1 MAGQHSYEFGR
12 FRLDAAGGLL
22 FRDARMVPLAPKVAD
37 ALRLLIENAGNVIGK
52 DELLKNIWPDTFV
65 GEGSL
70 TRTISILRKALAD
83 DAGGQDYIV
92 TIPKRGYRFAAPIS
106 ETSSPKARPVPE
118 KLMLAVLPFENL
130 SGNKKQEYLSDG
142 LTEELIT
149 QLGRLN
155 PERLGVI
162 ARTSAMQYKSTR
174 KSIQQIGR
182 ELGVAY
188 VLEGSVRRAGNRVR
202 VTAQL
207 IQVSDQ
213 THLWAQG
220 YEREMRDILTLQ
232 RQVSQAV
239 AKEIEIKLA
248 RQEPSRLDAG
258 AINPAAYETYLKGR
272 YLWNKRT
279 LDSLENSVR
288 YFQRAIELDPGYER
302 AYAGLADSYLTLHDD
317 GHLPPRKALA
327 SAKRAAAKG
336 LRIDKT
342 LAEAHTSLAHA
353 HLHEFNWPAA
363 GAEFKRAIELN
374 PNYPAAHFYYANYLV
389 ARECLDEA
397 IAEAQRAQALDPVSL
412 PAGSNTASVLYHAR
426 LYGLAIE
433 QSLKVLDMDR
443 NFARAH
449 EDLGR
454 AYEQKGMY
462 EQAIRAFRM
471 AVANSGRSPA
481 YLGSLAY
488 AYAVSGHR
496 KEAAKLL
503 EELRKIARK
512 RYVSAYVFAL
522 VCAGLKDKDGAF
534 AWLRKACDEH
544 SSALIFLKVNPRF
557 AALRSDA
564 RFHDLLR
571 HVGLC
576 S

>member
-1 MAGQHSYEFGR
+1 
-12 FRLDAAGGLL
+12 
-22 FRDARMVPLAPKVAD
+22 MVPLAPKVAD

-83 DAGGQDYIV
+83 DAGGQGYIV
-92 TIPKRGYRFAAPIS
+92 TIPKRGYRFVAPIS
-106 ETSSPKARPVPE
+106 QTSGQQVRPMPE

-130 SGNKKQEYLSDG
+130 SGSKQQEYFSDG

-149 QLGRLN
+149 QLSRLN
-155 PERLGVI
+155 PKRLGVI

-220 YEREMRDILTLQ
+220 YERELRDILTLQ
-232 RQVSQAV
+232 KHVSQAV
-239 AKEIEIKLA
+239 AKEIEIKLG
-248 RQEPSRLDAG
+248 REEPSKLDAG
-258 AINPAAYETYLKGR
+258 AIDPAAYETYLKGR
-272 YLWNKRT
+272 YLWNQRT
-279 LDSLENSVR
+279 RDSLENSVR
-288 YFQRAIELDPGYER
+288 YFERAIELDPGYAP

-317 GHLPPRKALA
+317 GHLPPREALA

-336 LRIDKT
+336 LRIDET

-353 HLHEFNWPAA
+353 HLHEFNWQKA
-363 GAEFKRAIELN
+363 GAEFERAIELN

-389 ARECLDEA
+389 ARECFDEA
-397 IAEAQRAQALDPVSL
+397 VAEARRAQALDPVSL
-412 PAGSNTASVLYHAR
+412 PAGSNIANILYHAR
-426 LYGLAIE
+426 SYDLSIE
-433 QSLKVLDMDR
+433 QSLKVLDMDPS
-443 NFARAH
+443 FARAH

-454 AYEQKGMY
+454 VYEQKGMY
-462 EQAIRAFRM
+462 QQAIRALWT
-471 AVANSGRSPA
+471 AVANSGRSPG

-496 KEAAKLL
+496 KEASKLF
-503 EELRKIARK
+503 EELRKIARR
-512 RYVSAYVFAL
+512 RYVSAYAFAL
-522 VCAGLKDKDGAF
+522 VCAGLGDKDGAF
-534 AWLRKACDEH
+534 AWLRKACEEH
-544 SSALIFLKVNPRF
+544 SGALPFLKVNPRLV
-557 AALRSDA
+557 ALRSDT

-571 HVGLC
+571 RVGL
-576 S
+576 SS

>member
-1 MAGQHSYEFGR
+1 
-12 FRLDAAGGLL
+12 
-22 FRDARMVPLAPKVAD
+22 MVPLAPKVAD

-106 ETSSPKARPVPE
+106 ETSGPKAPPVPE

-130 SGNKKQEYLSDG
+130 SRNKKQEYLSDG

-232 RQVSQAV
+232 RHVSQAV

-258 AINPAAYETYLKGR
+258 AINLAAYETYLKGR

-288 YFQRAIELDPGYER
+288 YFERAIELDPGYER

-327 SAKRAAAKG
+327 CAKRAAAKG

-412 PAGSNTASVLYHAR
+412 QAGSNFAHILYHACM
-426 LYGLAIE
+426 YDSAIE

-462 EQAIRAFRM
+462 EQAIRAFRT

-496 KEAAKLL
+496 KEAAKLF
-503 EELRKIARK
+503 EELRKVGRK

-534 AWLRKACDEH
+534 AWLRKACDEY

>member
-106 ETSSPKARPVPE
+106 ETSGPKARPVPE

-188 VLEGSVRRAGNRVR
+188 VLEGSVRRSGNRVR

-279 LDSLENSVR
+279 LD
-288 YFQRAIELDPGYER
+288 
-302 AYAGLADSYLTLHDD
+302 
-317 GHLPPRKALA
+317 
-327 SAKRAAAKG
+327 
-336 LRIDKT
+336 
-342 LAEAHTSLAHA
+342 
-353 HLHEFNWPAA
+353 
-363 GAEFKRAIELN
+363 
-374 PNYPAAHFYYANYLV
+374 
-389 ARECLDEA
+389 
-397 IAEAQRAQALDPVSL
+397 
-412 PAGSNTASVLYHAR
+412 
-426 LYGLAIE
+426 
-433 QSLKVLDMDR
+433 
-443 NFARAH
+443 
-449 EDLGR
+449 
-454 AYEQKGMY
+454 
-462 EQAIRAFRM
+462 
-471 AVANSGRSPA
+471 
-481 YLGSLAY
+481 
-488 AYAVSGHR
+488 
-496 KEAAKLL
+496 
-503 EELRKIARK
+503 
-512 RYVSAYVFAL
+512 
-522 VCAGLKDKDGAF
+522 
-534 AWLRKACDEH
+534 
-544 SSALIFLKVNPRF
+544 
-557 AALRSDA
+557 
-564 RFHDLLR
+564 
-571 HVGLC
+571 
-576 S
+576 

>member
-1 MAGQHSYEFGR
+1 
-12 FRLDAAGGLL
+12 
-22 FRDARMVPLAPKVAD
+22 MVPLAPKVAD

-106 ETSSPKARPVPE
+106 ETSSPKARPTPE

-188 VLEGSVRRAGNRVR
+188 VLEGSVRRSRNRVR

-220 YEREMRDILTLQ
+220 YERELRDILALQ
-232 RQVSQAV
+232 RHVSQAV

-248 RQEPSRLDAG
+248 RQELSRLDAG

-288 YFQRAIELDPGYER
+288 YFERVIELDPGYAP

-317 GHLPPRKALA
+317 GHLPPTRALGN
-327 SAKRAAAKG
+327 AKRAAAKG
-336 LRIDKT
+336 LRIDET

-353 HLHEFNWPAA
+353 HFHEFNWPAA

-389 ARECLDEA
+389 ARECFGEA

-412 PAGSNTASVLYHAR
+412 TAGSNIANILYHSR
-426 LYGLAIE
+426 LYDLAIE

-449 EDLGR
+449 EDLGH
-454 AYEQKGMY
+454 AYEQKGKY
-462 EQAIRAFRM
+462 DQAIRALRT
-471 AVANSGRSPA
+471 AVTNSGRSPA

-488 AYAVSGHR
+488 AYTVSGHR
-496 KEAAKLL
+496 KEAAKLF
-503 EELRKIARK
+503 EELTKVARK

-534 AWLRKACDEH
+534 AWLRKACDEY

-564 RFHDLLR
+564 RFHDLLG

>member
-1 MAGQHSYEFGR
+1 
-12 FRLDAAGGLL
+12 
-22 FRDARMVPLAPKVAD
+22 MVPLAPKVAD

-106 ETSSPKARPVPE
+106 ETSGPKARPTPE

-130 SGNKKQEYLSDG
+130 SGNRKQEYLSDG

-188 VLEGSVRRAGNRVR
+188 VLEGSVRRSRNRVR

-258 AINPAAYETYLKGR
+258 AINPAAYESYLKGR

-288 YFQRAIELDPGYER
+288 YFERAIELDPGYEQ

-374 PNYPAAHFYYANYLV
+374 PNYPAAHFYYANFLV

-462 EQAIRAFRM
+462 EQAIRALRM
-471 AVANSGRSPA
+471 AVTNSGRSPA

-496 KEAAKLL
+496 KEAAKLF
-503 EELRKIARK
+503 EELRKVARK

-534 AWLRKACDEH
+534 AWLRKACDEY

>member
-1 MAGQHSYEFGR
+1 
-12 FRLDAAGGLL
+12 
-22 FRDARMVPLAPKVAD
+22 MVPLAPKVAD

-106 ETSSPKARPVPE
+106 ETSGPKARPVPE

-288 YFQRAIELDPGYER
+288 YFERAIELDPGYER

-454 AYEQKGMY
+454 AYEQKGMF
-462 EQAIRAFRM
+462 EQAIRAFRT

-488 AYAVSGHR
+488 AYAVSGHK
-496 KEAAKLL
+496 KEAAKLF
-503 EELRKIARK
+503 EELRKVARK

-534 AWLRKACDEH
+534 AWLRKACDEY

>member
-1 MAGQHSYEFGR
+1 
-12 FRLDAAGGLL
+12 
-22 FRDARMVPLAPKVAD
+22 
-37 ALRLLIENAGNVIGK
+37 LLIENAGNVIGK

-106 ETSSPKARPVPE
+106 ETSGPKARPVPE

-564 RFHDLLR
+564 RFNDLLR
-571 HVGLC
+571 HVGLG

>member
-1 MAGQHSYEFGR
+1 MAVQRSYEFGR

-22 FRDARMVPLAPKVAD
+22 FRDARMIPLAPKVAD
-37 ALRLLIENAGNVIGK
+37 ALLLLIENAGNVIGK

-92 TIPKRGYRFAAPIS
+92 TIPKRGYRFVAPIS
-106 ETSSPKARPVPE
+106 ETSGQQARRAPE
-118 KLMLAVLPFENL
+118 KIMLAVLPFENL
-130 SGNKKQEYLSDG
+130 SGDKKQEYLSDG

-174 KSIQQIGR
+174 KGIQQIGR

-207 IQVSDQ
+207 IQVTDQ

-220 YEREMRDILTLQ
+220 YERELRDILALQ
-232 RQVSQAV
+232 RHVSQAV

-248 RQEPSRLDAG
+248 RQEPARRDAC

-279 LDSLENSVR
+279 RDSLENSVR
-288 YFQRAIELDPGYER
+288 YFEKAIELDPGYAP
-302 AYAGLADSYLTLHDD
+302 AYAGLADSYLTRLCD
-317 GHLPPRKALA
+317 GHLPPREALA
-327 SAKRAAAKG
+327 SAKRAAAIG
-336 LRIDKT
+336 LRIDET

-353 HLHEFNWPAA
+353 HFHEFNWPTA
-363 GAEFKRAIELN
+363 GTEFKRAIELN

-389 ARECLDEA
+389 ARECFDEA
-397 IAEAQRAQALDPVSL
+397 IAEAQRAQTLDPVSL
-412 PAGSNTASVLYHAR
+412 PVGSNVACILYHAH
-426 LYGLAIE
+426 LYDSAIE

-443 NFARAH
+443 NFARAY

-454 AYEQKGMY
+454 AYEQKGKY
-462 EQAIRAFRM
+462 EQAIRALRK
-471 AVANSGRSPA
+471 AVANSGRSPG

-496 KEAAKLL
+496 KETSKLF
-503 EELRKIARK
+503 EELRKIAKK
-512 RYVSAYVFAL
+512 RYVSAYAFAL
-522 VCAGLKDKDGAF
+522 VCAGLGDKDGAF
-534 AWLRKACDEH
+534 AWLRKACEEY
-544 SSALIFLKVNPRF
+544 SGALPFLKVNPRF
-557 AALRSDA
+557 VALRSDA
-564 RFHDLLR
+564 RFDDLLR
-571 HVGLC
+571 RVGL
-576 S
+576 SS

>member
-1 MAGQHSYEFGR
+1 
-12 FRLDAAGGLL
+12 
-22 FRDARMVPLAPKVAD
+22 MVPLAPKVAD

-106 ETSSPKARPVPE
+106 ETSGPKARPVPE

-188 VLEGSVRRAGNRVR
+188 VLEGSVRRSGNRVR

-232 RQVSQAV
+232 RHVSQAV

-462 EQAIRAFRM
+462 EQAIRALRT

-496 KEAAKLL
+496 KEAAKLF
-503 EELRKIARK
+503 EELRKMARK

-534 AWLRKACDEH
+534 AWLRKACDEY

>member
-1 MAGQHSYEFGR
+1 
-12 FRLDAAGGLL
+12 
-22 FRDARMVPLAPKVAD
+22 MVPLAPKVAD

-106 ETSSPKARPVPE
+106 ETSGPKARPVPE

-188 VLEGSVRRAGNRVR
+188 VLEGSVRRSGNRVR

-232 RQVSQAV
+232 RHVSQAV

-389 ARECLDEA
+389 ARQCLDEA

-462 EQAIRAFRM
+462 EQAIRALRT
-471 AVANSGRSPA
+471 AVTNSGRSPA

-496 KEAAKLL
+496 KEAAKLF
-503 EELRKIARK
+503 EELRKMARK

-534 AWLRKACDEH
+534 AWLRKACDEY

>member
-1 MAGQHSYEFGR
+1 MSGQRSYEFGR

-22 FRDARMVPLAPKVAD
+22 FRDARMIPLAPKVAD
-37 ALRLLIENAGNVIGK
+37 ALLLLIENAGNVIAK

-92 TIPKRGYRFAAPIS
+92 TIPKRGYRFVAAIS
-106 ETSSPKARPVPE
+106 ETSRQQARPVPE

-162 ARTSAMQYKSTR
+162 ARTSAMQYKSTH

-188 VLEGSVRRAGNRVR
+188 VLEGSVRRAGNRMR

-207 IQVSDQ
+207 IQVTDQ

-220 YEREMRDILTLQ
+220 YERELRDILALQ
-232 RQVSQAV
+232 RHVSQAV
-239 AKEIEIKLA
+239 AKEIEIKLT
-248 RQEPSRLDAG
+248 RHEPARLDAG

-272 YLWNKRT
+272 YLWSKRT
-279 LDSLENSVR
+279 KDSLENSVR
-288 YFQRAIELDPGYER
+288 YFERAIDLDPGYAP

-317 GHLPPRKALA
+317 GHLPPRKALG

-336 LRIDKT
+336 LGIDET

-353 HLHEFNWPAA
+353 HLHEFNWPRAE
-363 GAEFKRAIELN
+363 AEFKRAIELN

-389 ARECLDEA
+389 ARERFDEA

-426 LYGLAIE
+426 LYDLAIE

-454 AYEQKGMY
+454 AYEQKGKY
-462 EQAIRAFRM
+462 EQAIRALRK
-471 AVANSGRSPA
+471 AVANSERSPG

-488 AYAVSGHR
+488 AYAVSGHK
-496 KEAAKLL
+496 KEASKLF
-503 EELRKIARK
+503 EELRKIARE
-512 RYVSAYVFAL
+512 RYVSTYAFAL
-522 VCAGLKDKDGAF
+522 VCAGLGDKDSAF
-534 AWLRKACDEH
+534 AWLRKACEEH

-557 AALRSDA
+557 VGLRSDT

-571 HVGLC
+571 RVGL
-576 S
+576 SS

>member
-1 MAGQHSYEFGR
+1 
-12 FRLDAAGGLL
+12 
-22 FRDARMVPLAPKVAD
+22 MVPLAPKVAD

-106 ETSSPKARPVPE
+106 ETSGPKARPVPE

-232 RQVSQAV
+232 RHVSQAV

-288 YFQRAIELDPGYER
+288 YFERAIELDPGYER

-462 EQAIRAFRM
+462 EQAIRALRT
-471 AVANSGRSPA
+471 AVTNSGRSPA

-496 KEAAKLL
+496 KEAAKLF

-534 AWLRKACDEH
+534 AWLRKACDEY

>member
-1 MAGQHSYEFGR
+1 
-12 FRLDAAGGLL
+12 
-22 FRDARMVPLAPKVAD
+22 MVPLAPKVAD
-37 ALRLLIENAGNVIGK
+37 ALRLLIENAGSVIGK

-83 DAGGQDYIV
+83 DSGGQDYIV

-106 ETSSPKARPVPE
+106 ETSGPKARPVPE

-248 RQEPSRLDAG
+248 RQEPSRLNAG

-288 YFQRAIELDPGYER
+288 YFERAIELDPGYER

-462 EQAIRAFRM
+462 EQAIRALRT
-471 AVANSGRSPA
+471 AVTNSGRSPA

-496 KEAAKLL
+496 KEAAKLF
-503 EELRKIARK
+503 EELRNIARK

-534 AWLRKACDEH
+534 AWLRKACDEY

>member
-1 MAGQHSYEFGR
+1 MMRQVFYEFGR
-12 FRLDAAGGLL
+12 FRLDAAGRLL
-22 FRDARMVPLAPKVAD
+22 FREARMIPLAPKAAD
-37 ALRLLIENAGNVIGK
+37 ALLLLIENAGTVIGK
-52 DELLKNIWPDTFV
+52 DELLKSIWPDTFV

-70 TRTISILRKALAD
+70 TRTISILRKALAN
-83 DAGGQDYIV
+83 DAGGQGYIA
-92 TIPKRGYRFAAPIS
+92 TIPKRGYRFVAPVS
-106 ETSSPKARPVPE
+106 ETSGQQAHPVPE

-174 KSIQQIGR
+174 KGIQQIGR

-188 VLEGSVRRAGNRVR
+188 VLEGGVRRAGNRVR

-220 YEREMRDILTLQ
+220 YERELRDLLALQ
-232 RQVSQAV
+232 RHVSQAV
-239 AKEIEIKLA
+239 AKEIEVKLA
-248 RQEPSRLDAG
+248 RQEPSRPDTG
-258 AINPAAYETYLKGR
+258 AINPAAYESYLKGR

-279 LDSLENSVR
+279 RDSLENSVR
-288 YFQRAIELDPGYER
+288 YFERAIELDRGYAS
-302 AYAGLADSYLTLHDD
+302 AYAGLADSYLTCLCD
-317 GHLPPRKALA
+317 GHLPPREALA

-336 LRIDKT
+336 LRIDET
-342 LAEAHTSLAHA
+342 LAEAHNSLAHA
-353 HLHEFNWPAA
+353 HLHEFNWQTA

-389 ARECLDEA
+389 ARECFDEA

-412 PAGSNTASVLYHAR
+412 SAGCNTAHILYHAH
-426 LYGLAIE
+426 LYDLAIE

-443 NFARAH
+443 NLARAH
-449 EDLGR
+449 EELGR
-454 AYEQKGMY
+454 AYEQKGKY
-462 EQAIRAFRM
+462 GQAILALRE
-471 AVANSGRSPA
+471 AVTNSGRSPG

-488 AYAVSGHR
+488 AYVVSGSR
-496 KEAAKLL
+496 KEAMKLF
-503 EELRKIARK
+503 EELRKTAKK
-512 RYVSAYVFAL
+512 RYVSAYAFAI
-522 VCAGLKDKDGAF
+522 VCVGLGDKDGAF
-534 AWLRKACDEH
+534 AWLRKACEEH
-544 SSALIFLKVNPRF
+544 SGALPFLKVNPRLVTLHSDVRF
-557 AALRSDA
+557 HELLGRVGLRS
-564 RFHDLLR
+564 
-571 HVGLC
+571 
-576 S
+576 

>member
-1 MAGQHSYEFGR
+1 
-12 FRLDAAGGLL
+12 
-22 FRDARMVPLAPKVAD
+22 MVPLAPKVAD
-37 ALRLLIENAGNVIGK
+37 ALRLLIENAGSVIGK

-106 ETSSPKARPVPE
+106 ETSGPKARPVPE

-130 SGNKKQEYLSDG
+130 GGNKRQEYLSDG

-188 VLEGSVRRAGNRVR
+188 VLEGSVRRSGNRVR

-232 RQVSQAV
+232 RHVSQAV

-258 AINPAAYETYLKGR
+258 AVNPAAYETYLKGR

-288 YFQRAIELDPGYER
+288 YFERAIELDPGYER

-462 EQAIRAFRM
+462 EKAIRALRT
-471 AVANSGRSPA
+471 AVTNSGRSPA

-496 KEAAKLL
+496 KEAAKLF
-503 EELRKIARK
+503 EELRNIARK

-534 AWLRKACDEH
+534 AWLRKACDEY

>member
-1 MAGQHSYEFGR
+1 MAGRHSYEFGR

-52 DELLKNIWPDTFV
+52 DELLK
-65 GEGSL
+65 
-70 TRTISILRKALAD
+70 
-83 DAGGQDYIV
+83 
-92 TIPKRGYRFAAPIS
+92 
-106 ETSSPKARPVPE
+106 
-118 KLMLAVLPFENL
+118 NL

-232 RQVSQAV
+232 RHVSQAV

-462 EQAIRAFRM
+462 EQAIRALRT
-471 AVANSGRSPA
+471 AVTNSGRSPA

-496 KEAAKLL
+496 KEAAKLF
-503 EELRKIARK
+503 EELRKVARK

-534 AWLRKACDEH
+534 AWLRKACDEY

>member
-1 MAGQHSYEFGR
+1 
-12 FRLDAAGGLL
+12 
-22 FRDARMVPLAPKVAD
+22 MVPLAPKVAD

-106 ETSSPKARPVPE
+106 ETSGPKAPPVPE

-130 SGNKKQEYLSDG
+130 SRNKKQEYLSDG

-232 RQVSQAV
+232 RHVSQAV

-248 RQEPSRLDAG
+248 RQDPSRPDAG
-258 AINPAAYETYLKGR
+258 AINLAAYETYLKGR

-288 YFQRAIELDPGYER
+288 YFERAIELDPGYER

-327 SAKRAAAKG
+327 CAKRAAAKG

-412 PAGSNTASVLYHAR
+412 QAGSNFAHILYHACM
-426 LYGLAIE
+426 YDSAIE

-462 EQAIRAFRM
+462 EQAIRAFRT

-496 KEAAKLL
+496 KEAAKLF
-503 EELRKIARK
+503 EELRKVGRK

-534 AWLRKACDEH
+534 AWLRKACDEY

>member
-1 MAGQHSYEFGR
+1 
-12 FRLDAAGGLL
+12 
-22 FRDARMVPLAPKVAD
+22 MVPLAPKVAD

-106 ETSSPKARPVPE
+106 ETSGPKAPPVPE

-130 SGNKKQEYLSDG
+130 SRNKKQEYLSDG

-232 RQVSQAV
+232 RHVSQAV

-258 AINPAAYETYLKGR
+258 AINLAAYETYLKGR

-288 YFQRAIELDPGYER
+288 YFERAIELDPGYER

-327 SAKRAAAKG
+327 CAKRAAAKG

-412 PAGSNTASVLYHAR
+412 QAGSNFAHILYHACM
-426 LYGLAIE
+426 YDSAIE

-462 EQAIRAFRM
+462 EQAIRAFRT

-496 KEAAKLL
+496 KEAAKLF

-522 VCAGLKDKDGAF
+522 VCAGLKDKDRAF
-534 AWLRKACDEH
+534 AWLRKACDEY